1 MTSPEPAY
9 TPPRAEVPVWVPFLA
24 LAAVLFIV
32 SVFGL
37 GVYAVVSIS
46 DPSLDGPTSCRSAP
60 RRR

>member
-1 MTSPEPAY
+1 MTSPETEI

-32 SVFGL
+32 SIFGL
-37 GVYAVVSIS
+37 AVYAIVTVT
-46 DPSLDGPTSCRSAP
+46 DPSIDAPTTCPSSP